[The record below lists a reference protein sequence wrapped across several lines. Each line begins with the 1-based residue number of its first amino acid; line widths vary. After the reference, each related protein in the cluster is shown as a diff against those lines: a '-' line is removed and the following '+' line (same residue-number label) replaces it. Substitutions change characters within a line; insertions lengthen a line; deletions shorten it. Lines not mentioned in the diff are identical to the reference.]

1 MWEKHT
7 LANTHTHTH
16 TAAMMISVHCPNKE
30 CCSTRISSYLI
41 PKHISDLIKI
51 TKPARSDSTQ
61 MAHTHALS
69 TTHSI
74 IPILYAAQIKI
85 RLPSPIK
92 ASNSCRH
99 RKKRGF
105 KGEAEMLGQEQEE
118 VNIDKE

>member
-1 MWEKHT
+1 
-7 LANTHTHTH
+7 
-16 TAAMMISVHCPNKE
+16 
-30 CCSTRISSYLI
+30 
-41 PKHISDLIKI
+41 
-51 TKPARSDSTQ
+51 

-92 ASNSCRH
+92 TSNSCRH
-99 RKKRGF
+99 CKNCGF